1 MKRRAIPLCLLLMA
15 MLALLTGCFF
25 RSVDELYAVPEA
37 PAEYWALQS
46 KIKEIRD
53 QGGEYIAPLTGEYI
67 QSVQPRIWT
76 VTAFRRPLP
85 FSGSARKK
93 SR

>member
-1 MKRRAIPLCLLLMA
+1 MKMKRHAIPLCLLLMA

-53 QGGEYIAPLTGEYI
+53 
-67 QSVQPRIWT
+67 
-76 VTAFRRPLP
+76 
-85 FSGSARKK
+85 
-93 SR
+93 